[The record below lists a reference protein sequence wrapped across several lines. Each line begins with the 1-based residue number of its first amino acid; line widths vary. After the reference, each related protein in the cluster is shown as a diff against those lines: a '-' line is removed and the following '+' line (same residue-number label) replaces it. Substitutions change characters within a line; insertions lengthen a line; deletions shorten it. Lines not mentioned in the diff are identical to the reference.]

1 MFVSDNPNTKLDR
14 NPTSTNVVEYLVMT
28 TNVPSI
34 DDAADQLHLG
44 YSVFIGVC
52 VAASLFFIPSFLGGH
67 ALPPGGQLD
76 SCRLS
81 WRLFSE
87 PPHHI
92 TLSTILSRM
101 SLSVENRLEQR
112 HLA

>member
-1 MFVSDNPNTKLDR
+1 
-14 NPTSTNVVEYLVMT
+14 MT

-67 ALPPGGQLD
+67 ALPSGGPVGVMQTIAAFTLGITASCHVCCHLD
-76 SCRLS
+76 IAEFER
-81 WRLFSE
+81 
-87 PPHHI
+87 
-92 TLSTILSRM
+92 
-101 SLSVENRLEQR
+101 
-112 HLA
+112 